1 MPAPRSR
8 WLLLGFWLLLA
19 GGSLALIRLGQ
30 PASGPLPAPVGT
42 PGPAGQVLRYRL
54 DAERFILLEVEPLKP
69 GPNDFRVTLL
79 DRNLQPIPA
88 EGLYLRLRRLDQD
101 SPLINL
107 PLNRA
112 DNRPSFSARQDLEV
126 GWWGAEVGLA
136 GGPAQTFYFLIGSP
150 GPGGVASDP
159 GAAELLNR
167 AVDEFGRLAGVR
179 WEEQLTSG
187 LPYPTRAGAWVLTEA
202 EAQAPD
208 RVHLKVT
215 LDGLVRETYQVGGQ
229 RCDREG
235 GGPWQCSD
243 ATPLN
248 PFDRTLFRSAVQI
261 SLGRQEIVDGESTR
275 VVFFYYPA
283 AEAWYAW
290 WVGERTGRLL
300 REVMLALGHVMVTRY
315 FDHNVPLN
323 IGLPAG
329 G

>member
-1 MPAPRSR
+1 MPAPRLR

-19 GGSLALIRLGQ
+19 SGSLALIRLGQ
-30 PASGPLPAPVGT
+30 PASGPLPAPAGT
-42 PGPAGQVLRYRL
+42 PGPQGQVLRYRL
-54 DAERFILLEVEPLKP
+54 DPERFILLEVEPLKP

-88 EGLYLRLRRLDQD
+88 GELYLRLRRLDQD
-101 SPLINL
+101 SPPVDL
-107 PLNRA
+107 PLSRA
-112 DNRPSFSARQDLEV
+112 DNRPGFSARHDLEP
-126 GWWGAEVGLA
+126 GWWAAEGGLA
-136 GGPAQTFYFLIGSP
+136 GGPAQTFYFLVGSP
-150 GPGGVASDP
+150 NGAASDP
-159 GAAELLNR
+159 RAAELLNR

-187 LPYPTRAGAWVLTEA
+187 LPYPTAAGAWVLTEA

-215 LDGLVRETYQVGGQ
+215 LDGSVRETYQVGGR

-235 GGPWQCSD
+235 GGPWQCAD

-248 PFDRTLFRSAVQI
+248 PFDRSPFRSAAQV
-261 SLGRQEIVDGESTR
+261 SLGRQETGDGEPAR

-290 WVGERTGRLL
+290 WVGEQTGWLR
-300 REVMLALGHVMVTRY
+300 REVMLAPGHVMVARY
-315 FDHNVPLN
+315 FDHNLPLN
-323 IGLPAG
+323 IGLPSG